1 MFIKITKS
9 GPRRYAQLVEAFR
22 DEAGAVR
29 HRHVANLG
37 RLDQADPKLERL
49 IASLQP
55 AALEKLKG
63 LQRHHVKLGDTQM
76 TGLTATNDDIKSIL
90 RQLELP
96 LPTDAAV
103 T

>member
-1 MFIKITKS
+1 VLKQDIAIAPVFHRLPERIKAHALICFLALLLHRLMR
-9 GPRRYAQLVEAFR
+9 PRLK
-22 DEAGAVR
+22 D
-29 HRHVANLG
+29 LS
-37 RLDQADPKLERL
+37 PT
-49 IASLQP
+49 